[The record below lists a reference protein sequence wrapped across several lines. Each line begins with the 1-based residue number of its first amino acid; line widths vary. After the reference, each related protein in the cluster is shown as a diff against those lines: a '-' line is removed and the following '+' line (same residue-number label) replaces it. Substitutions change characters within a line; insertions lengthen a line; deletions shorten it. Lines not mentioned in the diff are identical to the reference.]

1 MVSYSINVIVIA
13 PEIIYNFFSI
23 KALADEERKKLEEK
37 EALEEKKRE
46 EAERKL
52 NIKSFFITVLDL
64 FINFRQSAR
73 RTRATGT

>member
-1 MVSYSINVIVIA
+1 MMVSYSINVIVIA

-52 NIKSFFITVLDL
+52 NIK
-64 FINFRQSAR
+64 
-73 RTRATGT
+73 